1 MRTTKCFFTISFL
14 LLLFVLP
21 NYSQQDTTVVET
33 LRIEL
38 KDGSILIGN
47 IIFEDDNSIQF
58 KTISE
63 VEITIK
69 KEQIE
74 TKKNV
79 SGKFVD
85 GKLWNNDPNSTRL
98 LFSPTGRALK
108 AGHGYFS
115 AYQIFFPF
123 LAVGITDFLTISG
136 GISLLPGADGQVL
149 YIAPK
154 VTPYQSKNISISGGV
169 LYIKFPGEDYSGG
182 IVYGVSTFEFDRAAI
197 TTGFGYGFFGGDF
210 ADNPMLVLGVETRL
224 SQKFKLISE
233 NWIFI
238 SGEIHLFSLAFRFF
252 GENLAADFGL
262 ILPTSIDANGFP
274 FIPWLGFA
282 YNF

>member
-1 MRTTKCFFTISFL
+1 MRKIKFIFTISFL
-14 LLLFVLP
+14 LLSFSLP
-21 NYSQQDTTVVET
+21 NYSQQDTTAIKT

-47 IIFEDDNSIQF
+47 IVFENDNSIQF
-58 KTISE
+58 KTISK
-63 VEITIK
+63 VEFTIK

-74 TKKNV
+74 TKKIV
-79 SGKFVD
+79 SGKFVE
-85 GKLWNNDPNSTRL
+85 GKLWNDDPNSTRL

-123 LAVGITDFLTISG
+123 LAVGVTDFLTISG
-136 GISLLPGADGQVL
+136 GVSLLPGADGQVL

-154 VTPYQSKNISISGGV
+154 LTPYQTEKVSVSGGV
-169 LYIKFPGEDYSGG
+169 LYINFPGDDHTGG
-182 IVYGVSTFEFDRAAI
+182 IVYGISTFEFDKAAI

-210 ADNPMLVLGVETRL
+210 ADNPMLVLGAEIRL

-238 SGEIHLFSLAFRFF
+238 GGETQLFSLAFRFF

-262 ILPTSIDANGFP
+262 ILPTSMDANGFP